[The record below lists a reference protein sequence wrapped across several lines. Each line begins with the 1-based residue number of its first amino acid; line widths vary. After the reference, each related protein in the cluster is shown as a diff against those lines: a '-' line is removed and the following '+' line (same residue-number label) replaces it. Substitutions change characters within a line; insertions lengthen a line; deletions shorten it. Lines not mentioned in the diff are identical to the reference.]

1 MSEVKKESHNST
13 KSIFHCMVNDG
24 LEKEEIQR
32 LLLNSVRPF
41 VCIKRRRLGG
51 VENGRST
58 IRNLS
63 FPSRFGF
70 EQIIIR
76 KRRGNYLASLGCSH
90 PSLMDTE
97 FS

>member
-1 MSEVKKESHNST
+1 MSEAKTESHNST

-24 LEKEEIQR
+24 LGKEEIHR
-32 LLLNSVRPF
+32 LLLNSVSPF

-51 VENGRST
+51 GERST

-63 FPSRFGF
+63 FSVRIGF

-76 KRRGNYLASLGCSH
+76 K
-90 PSLMDTE
+90 
-97 FS
+97 